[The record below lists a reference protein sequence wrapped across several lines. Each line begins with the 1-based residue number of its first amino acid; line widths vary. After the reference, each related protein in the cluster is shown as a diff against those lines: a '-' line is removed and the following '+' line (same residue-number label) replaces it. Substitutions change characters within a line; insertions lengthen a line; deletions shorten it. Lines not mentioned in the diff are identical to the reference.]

1 MNTITRTIG
10 QITLA
15 CIACASLGLAQAQP
29 RDQREQREQRD
40 QRSQRDYREQRD
52 QRDHRDQRSPRGQWD
67 QRGDGRHPQMQRPQ
81 PPGVAQRP
89 QWAPPHDRPM
99 AGPAW
104 RGAGPD
110 HNWQRGG
117 RLPPAYR
124 SYHYVV
130 DDWRLHRLPPPPRG
144 YHWVQ
149 YGGDYL
155 LVAIATGVILQIILS
170 Y

>member
-1 MNTITRTIG
+1 MNATIARFIG
-10 QITLA
+10 RLTLL
-15 CIACASLGLAQAQP
+15 CVACASLGLAQAQP
-29 RDQREQREQRD
+29 RDQR
-40 QRSQRDYREQRD
+40 
-52 QRDHRDQRSPRGQWD
+52 DHRDQRGDRGQWG
-67 QRGDGRHPQMQRPQ
+67 QRGEMRHPPPPRAHAPVPPQRP
-81 PPGVAQRP
+81 A
-89 QWAPPHDRPM
+89 WTPPHDRPM
-99 AGPAW
+99 DGAGW
-104 RGAGPD
+104 RGAGPE
-110 HNWQRGG
+110 HNWYRGG

-170 Y
+170 N

>member
-1 MNTITRTIG
+1 MNTTIARSIG
-10 QITLA
+10 RLTLL
-15 CIACASLGLAQAQP
+15 CVACASLGLAQAQP
-29 RDQREQREQRD
+29 RDQREPRDHHRDYRDQRD
-40 QRSQRDYREQRD
+40 QRGD
-52 QRDHRDQRSPRGQWD
+52 RGSWGPGG
-67 QRGDGRHPQMQRPQ
+67 QRGEAHRPPPARAY
-81 PPGVAQRP
+81 PPGPPQRP

-99 AGPAW
+99 DGHAW
-104 RGAGPD
+104 RGAGPE
-110 HNWQRGG
+110 HNWYRGG

-170 Y
+170 N

>member
-29 RDQREQREQRD
+29 RDHRD
-40 QRSQRDYREQRD
+40 QRGHS
-52 QRDHRDQRSPRGQWD
+52 DQRSPRGQRD
-67 QRGDGRHPQMQRPQ
+67 QHGNARHPQMQQHRPA
-81 PPGVAQRP
+81 GVAQHP

-99 AGPAW
+99 EDHAW
-104 RGAGPD
+104 RGTGPD
-110 HNWQRGG
+110 HNWRRGG
-117 RLPPAYR
+117 RVPPAYR
-124 SYHYVV
+124 TYHYVV
-130 DDWRLHRLPPPPRG
+130 EDWRLHRLPPPPRG

-155 LVAIATGVILQIILS
+155 LVAIGTGVILEVILS
-170 Y
+170 N

>member
-10 QITLA
+10 RITLA
-15 CIACASLGLAQAQP
+15 CVACASLGLAQAQP
-29 RDQREQREQRD
+29 RDHRDQRD
-40 QRSQRDYREQRD
+40 QRGQRD
-52 QRDHRDQRSPRGQWD
+52 QRDHRDPRDHRDQRNPRGQWD
-67 QRGDGRHPQMQRPQ
+67 QRGDARHPQMQRQ
-81 PPGVAQRP
+81 HPPGVAQRP

-99 AGPAW
+99 DGHAW

-124 SYHYVV
+124 TYHYVV
-130 DDWRLHRLPPPPRG
+130 EDWRGHRLAPPPRG

-170 Y
+170 N